1 MTMTLGQ
8 DLRFALRRLR
18 GSPTFTLVAVAT
30 LALGIGANVSI
41 FSVVNAVL
49 LRPLPMHDDAR
60 LVRVYSLRTQGPGP
74 TSVLDFMDLR
84 EQSRTLKGLS
94 AVAPVA
100 VTLAADSA
108 DTSPEKVQAGMVT
121 GDFFPMLDAR
131 VQLGRALH
139 PDDVRPGAPKVA
151 VISHALWQRRFGGS
165 AAVLGRSVDL
175 GAPEPWTVVGVMA
188 PGFDFPARSELW
200 SPLLWE
206 ESMTKPE
213 GRGAHWLE
221 VYGRL
226 GPDVALASARTELS
240 AIAHRLAGQYPQTN
254 EGKDARVEPL
264 RDVLVG
270 NVRPSLLLM
279 LGAVGLVLLIACA
292 NLTHLLLARAASR
305 EGEVSVRIALGASRG
320 RIARELLVECGV
332 LAGLGAAVGLLVAM
346 WALDVLAM
354 WGPRDI
360 PRIEEVSLD
369 GPVLAFTAGL
379 AVLTTLLFGL
389 VPALQA
395 GRRAGESHAL
405 RARRGGDGAG
415 GAAAGVRGVVAA
427 QLRAPATGQARLR
440 PRGRA
445 DGEGGPSAASLWL
458 WHRRA
463 RGLL

>member
-1 MTMTLGQ
+1 MTLGQ

-18 GSPTFTLVAVAT
+18 GSPTFTLVAVVT

-49 LRPLPMHDDAR
+49 LRPLPMHDDAS
-60 LVRVYSLRTQGPGP
+60 LVHVYSQRKQGPGP

-84 EQSRTLKGLS
+84 EQSRTLDGLS
-94 AVAPVA
+94 AVSSVTL
-100 VTLAADSA
+100 TLAADSA

-121 GDFFPMLDAR
+121 GDFFPLLGAR
-131 VQLGRALH
+131 VEMGRALH
-139 PDDVRPGAPKVA
+139 PDDVQPGAPKVA
-151 VISHALWQRRFGGS
+151 VLSHALWQRRFGGS

-175 GAPEPWTVVGVMA
+175 GTPEPWTVVGVMA
-188 PGFDFPARSELW
+188 PGFDFPSRSELW
-200 SPLLWE
+200 LPLRWE
-206 ESMTKPE
+206 EGMTKPE

-240 AIAHRLAGQYPQTN
+240 AIAHRLAEQYPQTN

-264 RDVLVG
+264 RDMLVG
-270 NVRPSLLLM
+270 NVRPSLLMM

-332 LAGLGAAVGLLVAM
+332 LAGLGTAVGLLVAM
-346 WALDVLAM
+346 WALDALAT

-360 PRIEEVSLD
+360 PRIDEVSLD

-395 GRRAGESHAL
+395 GRLDLVHGLKR
-405 RARRGGDGAG
+405 
-415 GAAAGVRGVVAA
+415 VV
-427 QLRAPATGQARLR
+427 
-440 PRGRA
+440 
-445 DGEGGPSAASLWL
+445 
-458 WHRRA
+458 
-463 RGLL
+463 